1 MSQTVFISNAAEVI
15 TMAGHTNKPAKK
27 EAMSDINVIEN
38 GGVWIEEGKIVAVDT
53 DENIRAKYKDHIN
66 TAEQIDATGK
76 IVTPGL
82 IDPHTH
88 LVHAGTRENE
98 YAMRLKGKT
107 YMEIMNAGGGIHATT
122 RATQQAT
129 HEELYKQSTKRL
141 NQFLQH
147 GVTTVEAKSGYGLT
161 LEDELKQLEVAEQLN
176 KEHPVDLVSTFM
188 GAHAVPLDE
197 KNNPDKFVDRVIEE
211 MLPEVA
217 RRKLATFNDVFCERG
232 VFTPEQSKRIL
243 EAGKAY
249 GLTPKIHAD
258 EIEPYA
264 GAELAAEVG
273 AISAEHLLKASDEG
287 IRSMAEAG
295 VIGVLL
301 PGTAFFLMAE
311 YAQARRMI
319 DAGVAVA
326 LSTDAN
332 PGSSPTI
339 SLPFIMNLGCLNM
352 GMTPEEVLTATT
364 INAAHAIG
372 CANEAGSLETGK
384 KADVTIW
391 DVPNYLFLSYQ
402 YGMNHVDT
410 VIKAGKQLVVGGKL
424 NEKITLNYMGRS

>member
-1 MSQTVFISNAAEVI
+1 MVQRMFISNAAQLV
-15 TMAGHTNKPAKK
+15 TMAGHTAPATK
-27 EAMSDINVIEN
+27 EAMSILNVIEN
-38 GGVWIEEGKIVAVDT
+38 GAVWIEDGIIVEVGT
-53 DENIRAKYKDHIN
+53 DEGLRETYKDQIEHA
-66 TAEQIDATGK
+66 TVIDATGK
-76 IVTPGL
+76 TVTPGL

-98 YAMRLKGKT
+98 YAMRLQGRT
-107 YMEIMNAGGGIHATT
+107 YMDIMEAGGGIHATT

-129 HEELYKQSTKRL
+129 HEALYDQSLQRL
-141 NQFLQH
+141 HTFLLH

-161 LEDELKQLEVAEQLN
+161 LEHELKQLEVAKQLQ
-176 KEHPVDLVSTFM
+176 EDHPIDIVSTFM
-188 GAHAVPLDE
+188 GAHAVPFED
-197 KNNPDKFVDRVIEE
+197 KDNPEAFVDRVIHE

-217 RRKLATFNDVFCERG
+217 EKKLATFNDVFCERG

-243 EAGKAY
+243 EAGKQY

-273 AISAEHLLKASDEG
+273 AISADHLLKASDKG
-287 IRSMAEAG
+287 IQAMSEAG
-295 VIGVLL
+295 VMGVLL

-311 YAQARRMI
+311 YAQARKMI
-319 DAGVAVA
+319 DAGVAIA

-352 GMTPEEVLTATT
+352 KMTPEEVLTATT
-364 INAAHAIG
+364 LNAAYAIG
-372 CANEAGSLETGK
+372 VADKVGSLEPGK
-384 KADVTIW
+384 QGDITIF
-391 DVPNYLFLSYQ
+391 DVPNYLTLSYQ

-410 VIKAGKQLVVGGKL
+410 VVKAGQQVVIGGQLQ
-424 NEKITLNYMGRS
+424 

>member
-1 MSQTVFISNAAEVI
+1 MYISNAAEVI
-15 TMAGHTNKPAKK
+15 TVAGHTEKPAKK
-27 EAMSDINVIEN
+27 EAMSEISVVENGSVWIEN
-38 GGVWIEEGKIVAVDT
+38 GKIIAVDT
-53 DENIRAKYKDHIN
+53 NENIRKRYQDQIHS
-66 TAEQIDATGK
+66 AEHIDATGK

-82 IDPHTH
+82 VDPHTH

-122 RATQQAT
+122 RATQQASY
-129 HEELYKQSTKRL
+129 EALYEQSKMRL
-141 NQFLQH
+141 NQFLHH

-161 LEDELKQLEVAEQLN
+161 LEDELKQLEVTQQLQMD
-176 KEHPVDLVSTFM
+176 HPIDLVSTFM

-197 KNNPDKFVDRVIEE
+197 KDNPEKFVDRVINE

-217 RRKLATFNDVFCERG
+217 RRKLARFNDVFCERG

-243 EAGKAY
+243 EAGKEY
-249 GLTPKIHAD
+249 GLIPKIHAD
-258 EIEPYA
+258 EIEPYG

-273 AISAEHLLKASDEG
+273 AISAEHLLRASDEG
-287 IRSMAEAG
+287 IKQMAENG

-311 YAQARRMI
+311 YAEARKMI
-319 DAGVAVA
+319 DAGVPVA

-339 SLPFIMNLGCLNM
+339 SMPFIMNLGCLNM
-352 GMTPEEVLTATT
+352 GMTPKEVLTATT

-372 CANEAGSLETGK
+372 CASEVGSLEAGK
-384 KADVTIW
+384 NADVTIW
-391 DVPNYLFLSYQ
+391 NVPNYLTLSYQ

-410 VIKAGKQLVVGGKL
+410 VIKAGEKLVVGGQL
-424 NEKITLNYMGRS
+424 NEKLSLSHAAKA